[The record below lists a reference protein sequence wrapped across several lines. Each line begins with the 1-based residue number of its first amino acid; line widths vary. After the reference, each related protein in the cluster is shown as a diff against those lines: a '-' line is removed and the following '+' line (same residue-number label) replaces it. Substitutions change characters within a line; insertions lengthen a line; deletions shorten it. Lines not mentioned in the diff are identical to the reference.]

1 MGESRCIISILPDE
15 RSTHWIPP
23 VENVGC
29 RLSPHSLVLVAYALN
44 VTPHE
49 IVHALTS
56 YWLGFDSTVFQMWVN
71 PDSAEATPSQ
81 LAIIAILGP
90 LSSLLVG
97 AVCLVL
103 YQGRFRDKPS
113 GLAFLMMAMVGIYS
127 FLGPLAGAALGGDF
141 HLAFTFLQTST
152 TVAYLASAIGFI
164 LLPSFMY
171 YIGRELLRWAP
182 RNFGRVK
189 AVASS
194 TFAPWFVGTFLLL
207 LLYWQ
212 LPRFL
217 VGSTIGGSAFWA
229 FAVLGAAPGYPSR
242 PPAATISSFTR
253 ADFILAIAALAMV
266 RLLEHGVRLA
276 H

>member
-1 MGESRCIISILPDE
+1 VSKTWG
-15 RSTHWIPP
+15 
-23 VENVGC
+23 VAC
-29 RLSPHSLVLVAYALN
+29 RPTLLFVVAYALN
-44 VTPHE
+44 VTRHE
-49 IVHALTS
+49 VVHALTS

-113 GLAFLMMAMVGIYS
+113 GLAFLMMAMVGICS

-189 AVASS
+189 AVASTS
-194 TFAPWFVGTFLLL
+194 LAPWLVGTFLLL

-229 FAVLGAAPGYPSR
+229 FAVLGAALGYPSR

-253 ADFILAIAALAMV
+253 ADFILAIAALPMV
-266 RLLEHGVRLA
+266 RLPVHGVRLA